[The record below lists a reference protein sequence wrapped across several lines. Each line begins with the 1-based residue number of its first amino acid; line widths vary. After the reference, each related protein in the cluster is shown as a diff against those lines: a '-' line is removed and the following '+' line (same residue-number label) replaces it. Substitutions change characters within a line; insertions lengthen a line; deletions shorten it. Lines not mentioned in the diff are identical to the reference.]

1 MLISLKLHV
10 NIESMV
16 EEQVYFLITIFLNPL
31 DQKILVAPLLQ
42 MLTLLGFKDDF
53 FADFAL
59 GGVAEAGDRMSTSF
73 WTGDQFL
80 AIGALDIIFEIL
92 ILRGLVVFKSASSRS
107 STIELLLSAE
117 ELCTAFSIDVQDLH
131 AVDIHGLLSNTP
143 AWLLFLAF
151 LY

>member
-16 EEQVYFLITIFLNPL
+16 EEQVYFLITIFFNPL
-31 DQKILVAPLLQ
+31 DQKLLVAPLFQ
-42 MLTLLGFKDDF
+42 MLTLFGFKDDF

-80 AIGALDIIFEIL
+80 AIGALNIIFEIL
-92 ILRGLVVFKSASSRS
+92 ILRSLVVFKSASSRS

-117 ELCTAFSIDVQDLH
+117 DL
-131 AVDIHGLLSNTP
+131 
-143 AWLLFLAF
+143 
-151 LY
+151 